1 MRVILPSCYY
11 LLMLNSK
18 LWKSLEVLLE
28 NSIIVIYREE
38 CHGVIY
44 SGWVTDVRLLITLI
58 KGFGWVVIFCM
69 CVFYFNF
76 IDHL

>member
-44 SGWVTDVRLLITLI
+44 SG
-58 KGFGWVVIFCM
+58 
-69 CVFYFNF
+69 
-76 IDHL
+76 

>member
-1 MRVILPSCYY
+1 
-11 LLMLNSK
+11 MLNSK

-44 SGWVTDVRLLITLI
+44 SGLLTDVRLLILV
-58 KGFGWVVIFCM
+58 G
-69 CVFYFNF
+69 
-76 IDHL
+76 